1 MESATETL
9 QSYGLNIL
17 LTVVLIVGGLVAVYF
32 LYKYLYGAESIGE
45 ETCLNTKDILATSP
59 PVNLPDVPSLYEGG
73 DYSVSFWMYV
83 NSYNVNR
90 NRRKH
95 ILQIGGPNFAS
106 LLIGLG
112 AFKNSLVVRT
122 HSREMGLDVA
132 GTATDSKDASG
143 NSVPSATTPNADE
156 ACRGDSS
163 LTPDDLDAMF
173 RPLAMDDAIL
183 QVEPECD
190 LPEVNL
196 QRWVNVTVVLSGR
209 TTDVYLDGK
218 LARSCISKSYYKVD
232 PEGVK
237 VKMLERGGFDGHIG
251 TTCVYNKALNPS
263 QIYRIY
269 TSGPFRN
276 ASAIF

>member
-1 MESATETL
+1 MESTADTHR
-9 QSYGLNIL
+9 SNGLNIL
-17 LTVVLIVGGLVAVYF
+17 LTVVLVVGGLVAVYF
-32 LYKYLYGAESIGE
+32 LYKYLYGAESLPE
-45 ETCLNTKDILATSP
+45 QTCLITKDTLATSP
-59 PVNLPDVPSLYEGG
+59 PANLPQIPSLYEGG

-95 ILQIGGPNFAS
+95 ILQIGGPNFAT
-106 LLIGLG
+106 LLVGLG
-112 AFKNSLVVRT
+112 AFKNSLVVRV
-122 HSREMGLDVA
+122 HSREQGLDVT
-132 GTATDSKDASG
+132 GTESDSTDASG
-143 NSVPSATTPNADE
+143 NSIPSAMTPNAEE
-156 ACRGDSS
+156 ACRADSS

-173 RPLAMDDAIL
+173 KPLAMDDTIL

-196 QRWVNVTVVLSGR
+196 QRWVNVTIVLSGR
-209 TTDVYLDGK
+209 VTDVYLDGK

-237 VKMLERGGFDGHIG
+237 VQMLERGGFDGHVG
-251 TTCVYNKALNPS
+251 TTCVYSTALNPS

-269 TSGPFRN
+269 TAGPFRN